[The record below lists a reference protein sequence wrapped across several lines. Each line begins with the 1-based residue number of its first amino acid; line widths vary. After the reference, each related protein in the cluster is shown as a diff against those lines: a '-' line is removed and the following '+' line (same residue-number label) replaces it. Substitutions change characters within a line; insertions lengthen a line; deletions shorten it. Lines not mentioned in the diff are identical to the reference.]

1 MQYFTCQAV
10 PNISSVFNLT
20 YNFIDNQG
28 HRADSAGNCAW
39 HTELHNDKPSL
50 ITYYKFYFLQ
60 TTNQLCIIITAG
72 KDMTITVYK
81 FNPAEV
87 AVEWEQEENNIF

>member
-1 MQYFTCQAV
+1 VT
-10 PNISSVFNLT
+10 
-20 YNFIDNQG
+20 
-28 HRADSAGNCAW
+28 
-39 HTELHNDKPSL
+39 HTELHNDKPSV

-72 KDMTITVYK
+72 KDMTITIYK

-87 AVEWEQEENNIF
+87 AVE